1 MNKLHKKILLGSTA
15 LVGAAMF
22 ASAAQAVTVTTGGFA
37 RFQAGFFDDDFR
49 HTTDREFQMESEIH
63 VRAKGTAEN
72 GMEYGATVQ
81 LKASTDDS
89 FAADEVTLWVESKWG
104 RVELGDQDGA
114 ADVMSYYAPKIG
126 FGQAVDADYD
136 DWLDGSSKPAIGPK
150 ALDSDDATKITY
162 FTPRFA
168 GMQVGLSYAPE
179 LDNGENILRDSRSD
193 LALAS
198 NTAATAQSGNLAA
211 TNRELLDH
219 VMPAVST
226 AGAANASR
234 GDANRFFKR
243 SFEDFIEV
251 GANYVTK
258 FDDVSIAVAA
268 GYSHA
273 EQKSVPDTAD
283 DRHPINAWHVGAQFG
298 WMGWK
303 LGGSF
308 VENDKSGQ
316 LKNHAVKKTEDRN
329 AWNLGLSYENGP
341 WGVGVNYLS
350 EDYGGRTK
358 GSGEYHALGLGAQ
371 YHLAPGMMVAA
382 DFVTFKRKFG
392 ESGTTTQ
399 ILPGDGGVS
408 LLKPGKTE
416 DSGHVF
422 IIGSQLDF

>member
-1 MNKLHKKILLGSTA
+1 MKKLHKKILLGSTA
-15 LVGAAMF
+15 LVGAAMV
-22 ASAAQAVTVTTGGFA
+22 ASAAQAVSVNVGGFA
-37 RFQAGFFDDDFR
+37 RFQAGFYEDDFR
-49 HTTDREFQMESEIH
+49 NTTDREFQMESEIH

-81 LKASTDDS
+81 LRASTDDS
-89 FAADEVTLWVESKWG
+89 LAADEVTLWVESKWG

-114 ADVMSYYAPKIG
+114 ADAMAYYAPKIG

-136 DWLDGSSKPAIGPK
+136 DWLDASSKPAIGPK
-150 ALDSDDATKITY
+150 AMDSDDATKVTY

-168 GMQVGLSYAPE
+168 GLQVGLSYAPE
-179 LDNGENILRDSRSD
+179 LDNGENILRSSRSD
-193 LALAS
+193 M
-198 NTAATAQSGNLAA
+198 ATATTPVNGNTTA
-211 TNRELLDH
+211 TNAELLDH
-219 VMPAVST
+219 VMPGT
-226 AGAANASR
+226 ATIGTINASR
-234 GDANRFFKR
+234 NDANTFFSR
-243 SFEDFIEV
+243 SFEDFVEV
-251 GANYVTK
+251 GANYVGK
-258 FDDVSIAVAA
+258 FEDVSVAIAG

-273 EQKSVPDTAD
+273 EQKSVTVNTE
-283 DRHPINAWHVGAQFG
+283 DRHPIDAWHVGAQFG

-358 GSGEYHALGLGAQ
+358 GSGEYHAFGIGGQ
-371 YHLAPGMMVAA
+371 YHIAPGMMVAA
-382 DFVTFKRKFG
+382 DWVSFKRKFG
-392 ESGTTTQ
+392 ESNVTAGTL
-399 ILPGDGGVS
+399 ILPSENNIS